1 MASDDT
7 PLVKMPNPFEL
18 FEKKKEGLTNTSSTH
33 PPALVTPPS
42 QTDDN
47 NMQVKPKISLF
58 WVLVGMCFGLFFV
71 IAMLYY
77 IYANFFLIDKLFQV
91 PYYNITNF
99 WRYYRA
105 PILSGKLSIFIIL
118 WLLVFGI
125 NALIFDFVFDIK
137 DTLNIFYI
145 STMYFVGIV
154 GSTFLII
161 GNIPSLVE
169 IFENTIGYSV
179 LCIPFLYNI
188 KKVTSVFKS
197 KHFKSREFDI
207 PYSFLLTTFDLPSF
221 NDLFQKLVEEGRKV
235 KSGTSAIDQA
245 DGIETDFYLEFPEN
259 ISERAARYNLL
270 KMVLAKNNIGH
281 MTWTFLGSF
290 ISIMLTIN
298 TIVK

>member
-1 MASDDT
+1 MTSNV

-18 FEKKKEGLTNTSSTH
+18 FEKKKEGLTNTSSTQ
-33 PPALVTPPS
+33 PPPPS

-47 NMQVKPKISLF
+47 SMQVNPKISLF
-58 WVLVGMCFGLFFV
+58 WVLLGVFMTLSFIV
-71 IAMLYY
+71 AMLYF
-77 IYANFFLIDKLFQV
+77 IYANFFLIDKLFQT
-91 PYYNITNF
+91 PHYNITNF
-99 WRYYRA
+99 WRLYRA
-105 PILSGKLSIFIIL
+105 PILSGKLTIFIIL
-118 WLLVFGI
+118 WLLVFGM
-125 NALIFDFVFDIK
+125 NTLIFDFVFDIK

-179 LCIPFLYNI
+179 LHIPFLYNI
-188 KKVTSVFKS
+188 KKICSVFKS
-197 KHFKSREFDI
+197 KHFKSNDYDV
-207 PYSFLLTTFDLPSF
+207 PYDFLLTTFDLPSF
-221 NDLFQKLVEEGRKV
+221 NDLFDKLMIEGRKMKDPKTLADV
-235 KSGTSAIDQA
+235 PT

-259 ISERAARYNLL
+259 ISERMARYNLL

-281 MTWTFLGSF
+281 MTWALIGSF